1 MTTNCKYLME
11 KIKSFQKQIKFVNN
25 NLKWNLMYISRTF
38 KNSKLL
44 INNINKNIVNNMVK
58 ILKDISRK

>member
-1 MTTNCKYLME
+1 MITNYKYLME

-58 ILKDISRK
+58 ILKDIFKK

>member
-1 MTTNCKYLME
+1 MITNYKYLME

-58 ILKDISRK
+58 ILKDISKK

>member
-1 MTTNCKYLME
+1 
-11 KIKSFQKQIKFVNN
+11 
-25 NLKWNLMYISRTF
+25 MYISRTF

-58 ILKDISRK
+58 ILKDISRKW